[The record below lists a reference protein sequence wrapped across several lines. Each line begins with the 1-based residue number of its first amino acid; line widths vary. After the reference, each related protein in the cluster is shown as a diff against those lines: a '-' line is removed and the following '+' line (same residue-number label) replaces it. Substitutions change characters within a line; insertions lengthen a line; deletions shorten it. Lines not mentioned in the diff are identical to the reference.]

1 MVHHPTAG
9 PPERCCPL
17 AFLPPYLNI
26 VQFCHYF
33 RIIPFHC
40 HGSERDIFA
49 HLSFAAVEEISAQDT
64 GGQPLKEIRLHG
76 RGGQGSVTAA
86 EIIAVAAFED
96 KRFSQ
101 AFPAFGVERRGAP
114 VMAFARIA
122 DKPIRIR
129 SQIYEP
135 DYVIVQDVT
144 LLDVVDVAGGLK
156 PTGKIIINT
165 DRPKETLKLK
175 TDAEIITID
184 ATKIAMEILGRPIV
198 NTTMLGAFSGAS
210 KEVGLESLNKAISER
225 FKGELGKKNL
235 LAIKT
240 AYERVS

>member
-1 MVHHPTAG
+1 
-9 PPERCCPL
+9 
-17 AFLPPYLNI
+17 
-26 VQFCHYF
+26 
-33 RIIPFHC
+33 
-40 HGSERDIFA
+40 
-49 HLSFAAVEEISAQDT
+49 
-64 GGQPLKEIRLHG
+64 LKEIRLHG

-122 DKPIRIR
+122 DQPIRIR

-144 LLDVVDVAGGLK
+144 LLDVVDVASGLK
-156 PTGKIIINT
+156 ESGKIIINT
-165 DRPKETLKLK
+165 DRSPEALKLK
-175 TDAEIITID
+175 TKAEIITID
-184 ATKIAMEILGRPIV
+184 ATKIAMEILKRPIV
-198 NTTMLGAFSGAS
+198 NTTS
-210 KEVGLESLNKAISER
+210 KEVGIESLNKAISER
-225 FKGELGKKNL
+225 FSGELGKKNL